1 MVLLPEM
8 SLLEREG
15 ISESQAL
22 AGKKKAE
29 EEKKIGNTA
38 TKCYRSRKNPASLRH
53 FTVAAAPSRCL
64 RPSQWK
70 NVARPPAEQPESRT
84 WNTQSRSPG

>member
-29 EEKKIGNTA
+29 EEKK
-38 TKCYRSRKNPASLRH
+38 
-53 FTVAAAPSRCL
+53 
-64 RPSQWK
+64 W
-70 NVARPPAEQPESRT
+70 
-84 WNTQSRSPG
+84 